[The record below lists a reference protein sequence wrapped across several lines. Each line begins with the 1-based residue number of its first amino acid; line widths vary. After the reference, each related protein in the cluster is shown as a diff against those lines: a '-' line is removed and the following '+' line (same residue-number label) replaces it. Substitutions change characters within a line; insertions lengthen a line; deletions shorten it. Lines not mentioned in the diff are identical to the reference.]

1 MTAWLHAITALA
13 LYAGQEGAAAMDW
26 ERFAQVRAHVLPSAE
41 EERWLAIGWR
51 SRLWDAVEEA
61 REAGKPI
68 LLWAMNGHPL
78 GCV

>member
-1 MTAWLHAITALA
+1 MTIWLHVLAVLA
-13 LYAGQEGAAAMDW
+13 LGAGQEATEELSW
-26 ERFAQVRAHVLPSAE
+26 ERFEQVRAHVLPSPE

-61 REAGKPI
+61 RESGKPI

>member
-1 MTAWLHAITALA
+1 MTIWLHVLTALA
-13 LYAGQEGAAAMDW
+13 PVAGQEAPEPLTW
-26 ERFAQVRAHVLPSAE
+26 ERFEEVQAHVLPSAE
-41 EERWLAIGWR
+41 EERWLRIPWR